1 MKTTNIW
8 LITAFFGTSLLLAS
22 CGGDSADT
30 DHNELNTID
39 TTQTTT
45 EEDFEALFESPEIEY
60 HLPSPLQVASIFKRS
75 GLSYNSGA
83 TSDPDKAESYTGKLE
98 QMLNFGVYSA
108 DMAYCVMN
116 EQSNEARIYLE
127 KITYLAEKIGMEAV
141 FENKDLMDRFDANI
155 ENKDSIE
162 ILMVDIHERTE
173 SYMDE
178 NDMQHQQAIHFA
190 GAWTEGM
197 ALGVYD
203 FENNPEKEGV
213 GNQITEQMSILKNI
227 IKGLKDP
234 RNDGMDIGWL
244 IADLEEIQNTYNDFD
259 SVKAFFD
266 DPEADVL
273 TLTDEEYDTL
283 GEKVKTLRN
292 KIVNG

>member
-1 MKTTNIW
+1 MKATKLW
-8 LITAFFGTSLLLAS
+8 LVATFFGTALFITGCS
-22 CGGDSADT
+22 GESAENDN
-30 DHNELNTID
+30 NELTTLD
-39 TTQTTT
+39 TTDTMMD
-45 EEDFEALFESPEIEY
+45 EDFEDLFESPEIEY

-75 GLSYNSGA
+75 GLSYNSDA
-83 TSDPDKAESYTGKLE
+83 TSDPNNANVYTGKLE

-155 ENKDSIE
+155 EDKDSIE
-162 ILMVDIHERTE
+162 ILMIDIHERTE

-197 ALGVYD
+197 SLGVYD
-203 FENNPEKEGV
+203 FEKNPEKEGV
-213 GNQITEQMSILKNI
+213 GNQITEQMSILNNI

-234 RNDGMDIGWL
+234 RNDGMEIEWL
-244 IADLEEIQNTYNDFD
+244 ISDLEDIQKTYDAFD
-259 SVKAFFD
+259 SVQAFFD
-266 DPEADVL
+266 DPDAEVL
-273 TLTDEEYDTL
+273 TLSDDEYNTL